1 MAYRNSKELIEAIFF
16 FGRKGIT
23 KEMRYTEF
31 EAVLDGVVGMT
42 GLSSREVQ
50 AAYLKITPNLEVH
63 SVVLFLIE
71 FDDRGFADQDWNIPL
86 RHLADT
92 AGSGPDLGQGPIRLA
107 CRSQCSVSWYQ
118 RELWEPKVSDGLNH
132 FQLIHEAVKR
142 NKLGIITDYEQD
154 MPVAARPA
162 SNPKAQAEPPTIS
175 EQVEDVGDFED
186 LPVIS
191 DQVEPPALVGYS
203 EDELKAELAK
213 QARDYQEKLALL
225 TRRQK
230 QRIHGLEEQHKEEI
244 EQVKRAMRNEA
255 QTYRNRIQEL
265 EQQTN
270 QSTVLF
276 DKLQSSFR
284 KLQRDHLVLQEQSD
298 TLKERHEE
306 LKAEHLTALHSQQS
320 SAADEQ
326 DKVVALKESLTEKN
340 FEIDEHKEAL
350 SKAEAQVV
358 ALTEQVNELESSE
371 DPDDNLLDRLDGLD
385 LVFVAYHPGAGH
397 ISMPSRQLADYLERP
412 MAFAAQKC
420 GVTLEQYK
428 AWLIHY
434 DSPECNE
441 CGVPVKR
448 VDQPSDFEPGTHN
461 FCSRH
466 RVVSGNVTAFRKSS

>member
-23 KEMRYTEF
+23 KEKRYTEF

-50 AAYLKITPNLEVH
+50 AAYLKITPALEVH

-92 AGSGPDLGQGPIRLA
+92 AGPGPDLGQGPIRLA

-118 RELWEPKVSDGLNH
+118 RELWEPKVRDGLNH

-142 NKLGIITDYEQD
+142 NKLGIITEEQ
-154 MPVAARPA
+154 PPNLKPA
-162 SNPKAQAEPPTIS
+162 STSKAPADPPTIS
-175 EQVEDVGDFED
+175 EQVDDVGDFED

-191 DQVEPPALVGYS
+191 DQVEPQALTGYS
-203 EDELKAELAK
+203 EADLKAELAK

-230 QRIHGLEEQHKEEI
+230 QRLHGLEEQHKEEV

-270 QSTVLF
+270 QSSVLG

-284 KLQRDHLVLQEQSD
+284 KLERDNLVLQEQFD
-298 TLKERHEE
+298 TLKERHDE
-306 LKAEHLTALHSQQS
+306 LKAEHLAALHSQQS
-320 SAADEQ
+320 STANEQ
-326 DKVVALKESLTEKN
+326 DKVVALKEALTEKN
-340 FEIDEHKEAL
+340 FEIDENKEAL
-350 SKAEAQVV
+350 RKAEAQIQ
-358 ALTEQVNELESSE
+358 ALAEQVTELEQSE
-371 DPDDNLLDRLDGLD
+371 DSNDDLMDRLDGLD
-385 LVFVAYHPGAGH
+385 LVFVAYHPGA
-397 ISMPSRQLADYLERP
+397 
-412 MAFAAQKC
+412 
-420 GVTLEQYK
+420 
-428 AWLIHY
+428 
-434 DSPECNE
+434 
-441 CGVPVKR
+441 
-448 VDQPSDFEPGTHN
+448 
-461 FCSRH
+461 
-466 RVVSGNVTAFRKSS
+466 

>member
-1 MAYRNSKELIEAIFF
+1 MAYRNSKELIEAVFF

-42 GLSSREVQ
+42 GLASREVQ

-118 RELWEPKVSDGLNH
+118 RELWEPRTRDGLNH
-132 FQLIHEAVKR
+132 FQLIHEAVRR
-142 NKLGIITDYEQD
+142 NKLGIITDEQQD
-154 MPVAARPA
+154 AYITTNAAPTRSSSPM
-162 SNPKAQAEPPTIS
+162 EPPVIN
-175 EQVEDVGDFED
+175 EQVDDLGDFED

-191 DQVEPPALVGYS
+191 DQVESQALNNN
-203 EDELKAELAK
+203 EAELKAELAK

-225 TRRQK
+225 ARRQK

-270 QSTVLF
+270 QSKVLF
-276 DKLQSSFR
+276 DKLQSNYR
-284 KLQRDHLVLQEQSD
+284 KLEREHLVLGEQTD
-298 TLKERHEE
+298 TLKERHDE
-306 LKAEHLTALHSQQS
+306 LKNEHLKALHSQQN

-326 DKVVALKESLTEKN
+326 DKVVALKETLTVKN
-340 FEIDEHKEAL
+340 FEVEELKEAL
-350 SKAEAQVV
+350 SKSDAQVQ
-358 ALTEQVNELESSE
+358 ALSGQIVELEQSE
-371 DPDDNLLDRLDGLD
+371 DINDDMLDRLDGLD

-397 ISMPSRQLADYLERP
+397 ISMPSRQLGDYLERP

-448 VDQPSDFEPGTHN
+448 VDQPSDFEAGTHN

-466 RVVSGNVTAFRKSS
+466 RLVSGNVTAFRKSS

>member
-1 MAYRNSKELIEAIFF
+1 MAYRNSKELIEAVFF

-50 AAYLKITPNLEVH
+50 AAYLKITPSLEVH

-92 AGSGPDLGQGPIRLA
+92 AGPGPDLGQGPIRLA

-118 RELWEPKVSDGLNH
+118 RELWEPKIRDGLNH
-132 FQLIHEAVKR
+132 FQLIHEAVRR
-142 NKLGIITDYEQD
+142 NKLGIITDDE
-154 MPVAARPA
+154 PTKPLASPAAKAPA
-162 SNPKAQAEPPTIS
+162 DPPTIS
-175 EQVEDVGDFED
+175 EQVDDVGDFED

-191 DQVEPPALVGYS
+191 DQVEPQALTGYS
-203 EDELKAELAK
+203 EADLKAELAK
-213 QARDYQEKLALL
+213 QAREYQEKLALL

-230 QRIHGLEEQHKEEI
+230 QRIHGLEEQHKEEV

-270 QSTVLF
+270 QSSVLG

-284 KLQRDHLVLQEQSD
+284 KLERDNLVLQEQFD
-298 TLKERHEE
+298 TLKERHDE
-306 LKAEHLTALHSQQS
+306 LKAEHLAALHSQQS
-320 SAADEQ
+320 STADEQ
-326 DKVVALKESLTEKN
+326 DKVVALKEALTEKN
-340 FEIDEHKEAL
+340 FEIDEFKEELRNAEARIEAL
-350 SKAEAQVV
+350 TDQV
-358 ALTEQVNELESSE
+358 AELEQSE
-371 DPDDNLLDRLDGLD
+371 DNNDDLMDRLDGLD

-420 GVTLEQYK
+420 SVTLEQYK
-428 AWLIHY
+428 AWLVHY

-448 VDQPSDFEPGTHN
+448 VDQPSDFESGTHN